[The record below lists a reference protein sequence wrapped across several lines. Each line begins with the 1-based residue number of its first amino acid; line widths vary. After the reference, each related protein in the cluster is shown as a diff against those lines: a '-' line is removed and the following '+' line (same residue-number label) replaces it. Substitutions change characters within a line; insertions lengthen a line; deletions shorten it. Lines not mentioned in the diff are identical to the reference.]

1 MGAKIMRKVLI
12 VDDALSMR
20 VAIKNILIKYDY
32 EIVAEAY
39 DGRTALDMY
48 KEFKP
53 DIVTLDVTMPEMTGL
68 QALKAIVEFDP
79 DAKVV
84 MVSTWKQ
91 DLKIIEAIMCGA
103 KSFVL
108 KPFREDHVIETLNTI
123 C

>member
-12 VDDALSMR
+12 VDDAVSMR
-20 VAIKNILIKYDY
+20 MAIKNILIKYDY
-32 EIVAEAY
+32 EIIAEAQ

-53 DIVTLDVTMPEMTGL
+53 DIVTMDVTMPEMTGL

-79 DAKVV
+79 EAKVV
-84 MVSTWKQ
+84 MVSTWQQ